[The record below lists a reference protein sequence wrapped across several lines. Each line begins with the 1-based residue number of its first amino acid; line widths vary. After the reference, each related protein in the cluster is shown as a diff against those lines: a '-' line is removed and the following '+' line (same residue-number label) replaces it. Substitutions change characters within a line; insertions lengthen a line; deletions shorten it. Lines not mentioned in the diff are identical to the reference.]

1 MFITLHSFGQYWM
14 LPWGYTAALPSDY
27 ADLEKVSQAGAS
39 ALKAVYGISTLN
51 ALKNVKKI

>member
-27 ADLEKVSQAGAS
+27 ADLEKVSQAGVG
-39 ALKAVYGISTLN
+39 ALKAVYGSSTLN
-51 ALKNVKKI
+51 SLKKV